1 MMDME
6 FDIQCLQ
13 YMALESTI
21 ACDPEDYGLPDEKK
35 YPMPDKKHVLL
46 AIKFFNSTE
55 DPEKQKILAAN
66 INKRIKDF
74 NMESEVNVGDKNR
87 FKKYWKPSN
96 EAVITA
102 VSSIVPYTKP
112 ALKKAESVDDPLLMR
127 FPIKKKKEPMV
138 ANESFVFNTKDDI
151 RNFDKWKPGPNNIL
165 YITGLSGSGKTTS
178 AYSYAN
184 DYNATLIKLDD
195 LEHMSSSSNVKF
207 IRQIFDKFP
216 DFKHGLDSYFTDDN
230 GKFDE
235 NAYDKLM
242 KRVIRYLIELCHK
255 DSGKLYIIEGIQLY
269 RYQGLVDGRSVPIII
284 KGTSAISSEYR
295 AIKRAIDLNS
305 RKKNPKR
312 QSELISNHLKRHLP
326 MNLKDE
332 KKLKEFKS
340 PILESTLKSD
350 LDADYKS
357 KGNLSLS
364 NFKKVK
370 VSEITKEMKE
380 SPVNF
385 LKLIDDKQDT
395 TYIWKYNDDIVG
407 VGSVRYIRNND
418 INYNWITAVQVNPK
432 YRGYGLGNQILD
444 FCVKE
449 LNGNALTVATDNQVA
464 LRMYKKYG
472 FKISNESLA
481 DVKAGRRKVYFM
493 YLNTNDV
500 PNFPIIKSKNKY
512 LIKDE
517 NGKKIAELGYYDYSK
532 KDFNWIL
539 FADIETDKAHRNQGL
554 GSKLLNRAYSDVI
567 KDNPK
572 NGVYLMVRPDNKAA
586 ISFYK
591 KNGFEFVKSVKLK
604 DGNYDLMCKGNADK
618 NQLINMNY
626 S

>member
-1 MMDME
+1 MNIDY
-6 FDIQCLQ
+6 DIECLQ
-13 YMALESTI
+13 YLALESSI
-21 ACDPEDYGLPDEKK
+21 LCDPEDYGLPDEKK

-55 DPEKQKILAAN
+55 DPEKQKTLAAN

-74 NMESEVNVGDKNR
+74 NMESEVNAGDKNR
-87 FKKYWKPSN
+87 FKKYWKPTTESTIDPNSDVLYHGSNKLTKVIQPHKSTHGTSEVYACADRDFALCYSGKQWNDFNISQAYYNGELILTEIEEGAFNKFFDCPGYIYTVSKDNFTKINNREYVCHTSVPVISSVRIDNVLSELKRLKVKMYKYPDLPPFIKSRKDYIKKKEEFFNGDKQSLKDEISKSYKGN
-96 EAVITA
+96 EAVITS
-102 VSSIVPYTKP
+102 VSPIVPYTSP

-127 FPIKKKKEPMV
+127 FPIKKKKEAMV
-138 ANESFVFNTKDDI
+138 A
-151 RNFDKWKPGPNNIL
+151 
-165 YITGLSGSGKTTS
+165 
-178 AYSYAN
+178 
-184 DYNATLIKLDD
+184 
-195 LEHMSSSSNVKF
+195 
-207 IRQIFDKFP
+207 
-216 DFKHGLDSYFTDDN
+216 
-230 GKFDE
+230 
-235 NAYDKLM
+235 
-242 KRVIRYLIELCHK
+242 
-255 DSGKLYIIEGIQLY
+255 
-269 RYQGLVDGRSVPIII
+269 
-284 KGTSAISSEYR
+284 
-295 AIKRAIDLNS
+295 
-305 RKKNPKR
+305 
-312 QSELISNHLKRHLP
+312 
-326 MNLKDE
+326 
-332 KKLKEFKS
+332 KEFKS
-340 PILESTLKSD
+340 VILESTLKSD

-385 LKLIDDKQDT
+385 LKHIDDKRDA
-395 TYIWKYNDDIVG
+395 TYIWKCNDDIVG
-407 VGSVRYIRNND
+407 VGSVRYND
-418 INYNWITAVQVNPK
+418 INYNWITAVQINPK

-493 YLNTNDV
+493 YLNTNDA

-512 LIKDE
+512 FIKDE

-532 KDFNWIL
+532 KDFNWVL
-539 FADIETDKAHRNQGL
+539 FADIETDMHYRNQGL

-572 NGVYLMVRPDNKAA
+572 NGVYLMVRPDNKVA

-591 KNGFEFVKSVKLK
+591 KNGFEFVKSVKIK
-604 DGNYDLMCKGNADK
+604 DEDYDLMCKGNADK
-618 NQLINMNY
+618 KQLLNTNHR
-626 S
+626 